1 MFVDIKAMYVEL
13 AITLETSMKL
23 TRPSIK
29 KESNV
34 VKKTEAD
41 VPLVICN
48 FIFDFH
54 NITNSGAFW
63 MTTK

>member
-34 VKKTEAD
+34 AKKTEAD
-41 VPLVICN
+41 LALVICN

-54 NITNSGAFW
+54 NITNSGAF
-63 MTTK
+63 